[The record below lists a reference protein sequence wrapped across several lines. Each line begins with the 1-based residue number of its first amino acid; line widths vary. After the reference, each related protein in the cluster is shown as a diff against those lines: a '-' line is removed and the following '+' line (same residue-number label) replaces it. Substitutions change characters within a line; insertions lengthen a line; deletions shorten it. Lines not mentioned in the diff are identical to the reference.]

1 MRNRH
6 TFLLFLAMVMSIMLF
21 TNGCAKSSNQD
32 NEKITDKV
40 IELEK
45 NYYLL
50 HSAQMSYTEY
60 LSNVEPIIF
69 SNSSYLDMYEKK
81 DMWVKMKNIYNS
93 QFIDKKEIMNASN
106 EELKSIRDRLTP
118 KDIPAKDILVLGEVK
133 ISKIYDNDKLKEK
146 IVFAT
151 QLEDAKQEGFDI
163 MNYRRYIFRNID
175 KEWKLF
181 EMRSTIVAGYD
192 NPKGGHIVT
201 PQDETN
207 LFEEYNNEKVVYDT
221 TINLEQYDIK

>member
-6 TFLLFLAMVMSIMLF
+6 TFLLFLVIVMTIMLF

-45 NYYLL
+45 DYYLL

-69 SNSSYLDMYEKK
+69 SNSSYLDMYEK
-81 DMWVKMKNIYNS
+81 
-93 QFIDKKEIMNASN
+93 
-106 EELKSIRDRLTP
+106 
-118 KDIPAKDILVLGEVK
+118 
-133 ISKIYDNDKLKEK
+133 
-146 IVFAT
+146 
-151 QLEDAKQEGFDI
+151 ED
-163 MNYRRYIFRNID
+163 IFRNID

-207 LFEEYNNEKVVYDT
+207 LFKEYNNEKVVYDT
-221 TINLEQYDIK
+221 TINLEQYDVK